1 MQIRDLTTAG
11 AMPALEMTM
20 RYAGARQRLLAHNIA
35 NIQTP
40 NFVARDVEPATFQNA
55 LSEAVDKRRDRT
67 AGAFGALEW
76 RGTRD
81 LEPGDRPGSLRLNP
95 LRAHGGVLG
104 HDRNATD
111 LEKLMQDMVENA
123 TAFRVAGDLYRRQK
137 ATLTVAIAQRPG

>member
-40 NFVARDVEPATFQNA
+40 NFVARDVEPATFQHA
-55 LSEAVDKRRDRT
+55 LSEAVDRRRDRT
-67 AGAFGALEW
+67 AGAFGPLEW
-76 RGTRD
+76 RATRD
-81 LEPGDRPGSLRLNP
+81 LQHGDHPGSLRLGP
-95 LRAHGGVLG
+95 LDAHGGVLG
-104 HDRNATD
+104 HDRNASD

-123 TAFRVAGDLYRRQK
+123 TAFRVASDLFRRQK
-137 ATLTVAIAQRPG
+137 DTLAVAIAQRPG